1 MATATAPVQRSYEIG
16 DLNSH
21 PIKASTKIYQGS
33 AVGQAAAASVVR
45 PLVATD
51 KFLGF
56 ATDTFDNSAGAD
68 AAKNVL
74 VKHEGMIELTVATLA
89 ATTPIGTSVYA
100 SDDNTFTLVSTGN
113 SLIGK
118 VHRVLPG
125 ATKAIVAFNADL
137 V

>member
-1 MATATAPVQRSYEIG
+1 MATASAPVQRTYEIG

-33 AVGQAAAASVVR
+33 AVGQAAASAVVR

-68 AAKNVL
+68 AAKTVT
-74 VKHEGMIELTVATLA
+74 VKHEGLIRLTVAGLA
-89 ATTPIGTSVYA
+89 TTTPIGTSVYA
-100 SDDNTFTLVSTGN
+100 SDDNTFTLTSAGN

-118 VHRVLPG
+118 VHRVENG
-125 ATKAIVAFNADL
+125 GTIAVVAFSAPT

>member
-1 MATATAPVQRSYEIG
+1 MATATSAIQRAYEIG
-16 DLNSH
+16 DQNSH

-33 AVGQAAAASVVR
+33 AVGQAAASAVVR

-56 ATDTFDNSAGAD
+56 ATDTFDNSTGAD
-68 AAKNVL
+68 AAKQVV
-74 VKHEGMIELTVATLA
+74 VKHEGMVELTVATLA
-89 ATTPIGTSVYA
+89 AATPIGTSVYA
-100 SDDNTFTLVSTGN
+100 SDDATFTLVSASN